1 MLIFK
6 QSLRFPY
13 ALTSGFYAALI
24 HLKRTLMHSG
34 GSKLVDVF
42 NDLLY
47 LAVAALFFALSFG
60 LIAGF
65 ERMIGGGADANNKER
80 KA

>member
-1 MLIFK
+1 M
-6 QSLRFPY
+6 
-13 ALTSGFYAALI
+13 
-24 HLKRTLMHSG
+24 
-34 GSKLVDVF
+34 DVF